1 MKPQPRSNWQ
11 DQWAAQPKRA
21 MLFDLDGTLLDSA
34 PDLAKAANVLRQ
46 RSGLAPMA
54 VEELRPWVSQGARGM
69 ITKGLNIPVDHPE
82 YEPLRLAF
90 LDIYSECLA
99 DNTDFWPGMGEVVDA
114 LDAENIAWG
123 IVTNKVMRFT
133 EPLLKQINLW
143 ERCAVVV
150 GGDTTPH
157 AKPHPAPMVHA
168 IEVLALPPQ
177 AVVYVGDDARDIESG
192 YAAGTWT
199 IGCDF
204 GHHVQ
209 APWPHE
215 WGADAVV
222 KQAQDLIRLL

>member
-1 MKPQPRSNWQ
+1 
-11 DQWAAQPKRA
+11 

-69 ITKGLNIPVDHPE
+69 ITKGLNIPVDHPD

-90 LDIYSECLA
+90 LEIYSECLA
-99 DNTDFWPGMGEVVDA
+99 DNTDFWPGMNEVVDA
-114 LDAENIAWG
+114 LDAQNIAWG

-143 ERCAVVV
+143 NRCAVVV

-168 IEVLALPPQ
+168 IETLALPPQ

-204 GHHVQ
+204 GYHVQ

-215 WGADAVV
+215 WGADALV

>member
-1 MKPQPRSNWQ
+1 MKPQARHNWQ
-11 DQWAAQPKRA
+11 DQWAAQPRRA

-46 RSGLAPMA
+46 RSGLAPMP

-99 DNTDFWPGMGEVVDA
+99 DNTDFWPGMDEVVDA
-114 LDAENIAWG
+114 LDAQNIAWG

-143 ERCAVVV
+143 DRCAVVV

-168 IEVLALPPQ
+168 IEMLALPPQ

-209 APWPHE
+209 APWPRE

>member
-1 MKPQPRSNWQ
+1 
-11 DQWAAQPKRA
+11 

-99 DNTDFWPGMGEVVDA
+99 DNTDFWPGMDEVVDV
-114 LDAENIAWG
+114 LDAQNIAWG

-143 ERCAVVV
+143 NRCAVVV

-168 IEVLALPPQ
+168 IERLALPPR

-215 WGADAVV
+215 WGADTVV